1 MADRA
6 ASDSFRALRE
16 AVALSPTNVPLR
28 VALGRALLD
37 AGRHADALGEL
48 KAAVLQDP
56 VREDALVALG
66 EAAFALGRDGEGV
79 DAWMHVLEELEPA
92 ALADLARR
100 AVKVGRRPDAQ
111 AAYDRLLELDP
122 TMRDLGI
129 ERSLR
134 FAVVSGAEPEPV
146 APEPVVRSRP
156 VITFDDVGGLQALKE
171 RLRMDI
177 ILPLQKPDLFKAYG
191 KKPGGGVLLYG
202 PPGCGKTH
210 LARAAAGEC
219 GVNFQAV
226 EIQSVLDMW
235 LGESEKRLHQLF
247 EKARDEAPTILF
259 FDEIEAIGAARHQLK
274 HGPGRRMVNQLLAE
288 MDGVNAQNESIL
300 VLGATNAPWD
310 VDPALRRPGR
320 FDRVVFVPPP
330 DVAAREA
337 ILAISL
343 RERPVAD
350 LDLAL
355 IARRTPRFSG
365 ADLRHLA
372 EVASERA
379 LTDALRTGTMRPV
392 TNTDLIAALERV
404 RPTTVEWLETARRYV
419 TYANQAGLY
428 DDVSR
433 YLQAMG

>member
-6 ASDSFRALRE
+6 VSDSFRALRE

-56 VREDALVALG
+56 AREDALLALG
-66 EAAFALGRDGEGV
+66 EAAFALGRDAEGV
-79 DAWMHVLEELEPA
+79 EAWMRVLAELEPA
-92 ALADLARR
+92 SLADLARR
-100 AVKVGRRPDAQ
+100 ALKIGRRPDAQ

-134 FAVVSGAEPEPV
+134 FAVVSGAEPEPA

>member
-6 ASDSFRALRE
+6 VSDAFRALRE

-37 AGRHADALGEL
+37 AGRHADALVEL

-56 VREDALVALG
+56 AREDALLAVG

-79 DAWMHVLEELEPA
+79 EAWMRVLAELEPA
-92 ALADLARR
+92 SLADLARR
-100 AVKVGRRPDAQ
+100 ALKIGRRPDAQ
-111 AAYDRLLELDP
+111 AAYDRLLGLDP

-134 FAVVSGAEPEPV
+134 FAVVSGAEPEPE

-156 VITFDDVGGLQALKE
+156 SITFDDVGGLQALKE

-379 LTDALRTGTMRPV
+379 LTDALRTGAMRPV
-392 TNTDLIAALERV
+392 TNTDLLAALERV

>member
-1 MADRA
+1 
-6 ASDSFRALRE
+6 
-16 AVALSPTNVPLR
+16 
-28 VALGRALLD
+28 
-37 AGRHADALGEL
+37 
-48 KAAVLQDP
+48 
-56 VREDALVALG
+56 
-66 EAAFALGRDGEGV
+66 
-79 DAWMHVLEELEPA
+79 
-92 ALADLARR
+92 
-100 AVKVGRRPDAQ
+100 
-111 AAYDRLLELDP
+111 
-122 TMRDLGI
+122 
-129 ERSLR
+129 
-134 FAVVSGAEPEPV
+134 
-146 APEPVVRSRP
+146 
-156 VITFDDVGGLQALKE
+156 
-171 RLRMDI
+171 
-177 ILPLQKPDLFKAYG
+177 
-191 KKPGGGVLLYG
+191 
-202 PPGCGKTH
+202 
-210 LARAAAGEC
+210 
-219 GVNFQAV
+219 
-226 EIQSVLDMW
+226 
-235 LGESEKRLHQLF
+235 
-247 EKARDEAPTILF
+247 
-259 FDEIEAIGAARHQLK
+259 
-274 HGPGRRMVNQLLAE
+274 MVNQLLAE

-379 LTDALRTGTMRPV
+379 LTDALRTGAMRPV
-392 TNTDLIAALERV
+392 TNTDLLAALERV